1 MAELALN
8 VNDGRMRA
16 VIKRFVPSVDGCVHG

>member
-16 VIKRFVPSVDGCVHG
+16 VIKRIALSVDGGVHG